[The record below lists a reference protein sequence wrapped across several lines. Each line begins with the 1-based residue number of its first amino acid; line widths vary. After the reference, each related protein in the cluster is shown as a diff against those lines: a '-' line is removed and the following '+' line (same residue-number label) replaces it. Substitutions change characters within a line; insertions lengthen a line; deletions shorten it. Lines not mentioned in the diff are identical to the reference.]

1 MTEDSK
7 AYWAWLQLSLGEG
20 SFKPK
25 RILSYFPDI
34 PSFYDAG
41 PTQWR
46 SLGLFTPKEL
56 KQLSQNTLED
66 GKVLMLPMRKKEFKP
81 LLPLAKR
88 ILKDFTKLTILLAC
102 CMLRVPCLIWM
113 NSLL

>member
-41 PTQWR
+41 PTQWL
-46 SLGLFTPKEL
+46 SLIHISEPT
-56 KQLSQNTLED
+56 
-66 GKVLMLPMRKKEFKP
+66 RH
-81 LLPLAKR
+81 
-88 ILKDFTKLTILLAC
+88 
-102 CMLRVPCLIWM
+102 
-113 NSLL
+113 

>member
-41 PTQWR
+41 TQ
-46 SLGLFTPKEL
+46 TI
-56 KQLSQNTLED
+56 
-66 GKVLMLPMRKKEFKP
+66 V
-81 LLPLAKR
+81 AKYIGR
-88 ILKDFTKLTILLAC
+88 
-102 CMLRVPCLIWM
+102 W
-113 NSLL
+113 

>member
-34 PSFYDAG
+34 PSFYDAIIY
-41 PTQWR
+41 PKRTQ
-46 SLGLFTPKEL
+46 TI
-56 KQLSQNTLED
+56 
-66 GKVLMLPMRKKEFKP
+66 V
-81 LLPLAKR
+81 AKYIGR
-88 ILKDFTKLTILLAC
+88 
-102 CMLRVPCLIWM
+102 W
-113 NSLL
+113 

>member
-34 PSFYDAG
+34 PSFYDASTNLMAFDG
-41 PTQWR
+41 IIYPKRTQ
-46 SLGLFTPKEL
+46 TI
-56 KQLSQNTLED
+56 
-66 GKVLMLPMRKKEFKP
+66 V
-81 LLPLAKR
+81 AKYIGR
-88 ILKDFTKLTILLAC
+88 
-102 CMLRVPCLIWM
+102 W
-113 NSLL
+113 

>member
-34 PSFYDAG
+34 P
-41 PTQWR
+41 
-46 SLGLFTPKEL
+46 
-56 KQLSQNTLED
+56 
-66 GKVLMLPMRKKEFKP
+66 
-81 LLPLAKR
+81 
-88 ILKDFTKLTILLAC
+88 
-102 CMLRVPCLIWM
+102 
-113 NSLL
+113 